1 MRDKRP
7 TSFEGEH
14 EGFDLHAAFKEA
26 AHMDVVFSFVN
37 IPRNL
42 KGYNGY

>member
-26 AHMDVVFSFVN
+26 AYFFHLFILVN
-37 IPRNL
+37 TPRNL